1 MNDAAA
7 WGAWYAAYRAGRAD
21 RLTEPQV
28 CELCSAG
35 KPLGKKKLGADLE
48 LVKFFW
54 GRGDGIGDLGRCIGM
69 EEPNHSD
76 PQKPSLQHQP
86 DSDQPENGLSGSH
99 NRDPGTPFSGVV
111 AVVLALIFAGGV
123 ILWQNLPEDTQYGI
137 IGESKPVA
145 VIDAQSP
152 APGRFGQT
160 DIMARMFI
168 RGHSMMT
175 QSGEEAQATIM
186 QQFGLAFS
194 NEDKVREIIMSGEF
208 EGPDEA
214 LDRIRAL
221 QVELFTD
228 VAREEFESLSESQ
241 ADPQTDD
248 ADSDEL
254 DPRTSLIHAE
264 LRALESIYTKGP
276 DSISKSKRDQ
286 LIARYGVLGQ
296 AALTH
301 GMDADDPA
309 RKPIVTGFGWMM
321 ALLLGMGGLVLFSFL
336 VGLVL
341 LIIGCIQFGSG
352 KLRMR
357 CPKPAPGGSVFLE
370 TYALFVAG
378 FGLMSIGLFVLSEK
392 VNEALGIL
400 SLPLQWV
407 LMLLTLWALVRG
419 MRVRDWRKAIGL
431 HCGEGFFKEV
441 GCGIVAYLASIPI
454 YFVGILITVVIMLVQ
469 GAMMAAKGEIPEE
482 PSNPIFDLL
491 SSGSPVMILLVF
503 TLATVWAPI
512 TEELIFRG
520 ALFRHMSARLHWI
533 VAAFFSAML
542 FAYMHSYGPLM
553 VAPLVALGFMFA
565 FMRQWRG
572 SIVSCITAHFIH
584 NATLFIFMIT
594 LIQLIKDPIICTRS
608 LC

>member
-1 MNDAAA
+1 M
-7 WGAWYAAYRAGRAD
+7 
-21 RLTEPQV
+21 
-28 CELCSAG
+28 
-35 KPLGKKKLGADLE
+35 
-48 LVKFFW
+48 
-54 GRGDGIGDLGRCIGM
+54 GM
-69 EEPNHSD
+69 EE
-76 PQKPSLQHQP
+76 QHQSTEPATLPETNP
-86 DSDQPENGLSGSH
+86 DSGQKA
-99 NRDPGTPFSGVV
+99 DPGTPLSG
-111 AVVLALIFAGGV
+111 LIALILAIVFASGV

-137 IGESKPVA
+137 IGESKAEA

-168 RGHSMMT
+168 RGHTMMS
-175 QSGEEAQATIM
+175 QSGDEAKSTIM
-186 QQFGLAFS
+186 QQFSVAYS
-194 NEDKVREIIMSGEF
+194 PEDQVRAIIMSAEF

-214 LDRIRAL
+214 IDRIRVL

-228 VAREEFESLSESQ
+228 VAREEFESLSESES
-241 ADPQTDD
+241 DPQSGD
-248 ADSDEL
+248 ADSEAL
-254 DPRTSLIHAE
+254 DPRTSLVHAE

-276 DSISKSKRDQ
+276 DSISDSKRDQ
-286 LIARYGVLGQ
+286 LIARYGVLGH

-309 RKPIVTGFGWMM
+309 RKPIVTGFGWTM

-336 VGLVL
+336 AGLVL
-341 LIIGCIQFGSG
+341 LIIGCINLGSG
-352 KLRMR
+352 KLRLR

-370 TYALFVAG
+370 TYAIFVAG

-392 VNEALGIL
+392 VNEGLGIL

-419 MRVRDWRKAIGL
+419 MRFKDWRQAVGL
-431 HCGEGFFKEV
+431 HSGEGFFKEI
-441 GCGIVAYLASIPI
+441 GCGIIAYLASIPI
-454 YFVGILITVVIMLVQ
+454 YFVGIVITVLVMLVQ
-469 GAMMAAKGEIPEE
+469 GVIMAASGEVPEE
-482 PSNPIFDLL
+482 PTNPVFDLL
-491 SSGSPVMILLVF
+491 SSGSPVVILLVF

-520 ALFRHMSARLHWI
+520 ALFRHMSARLHWTL
-533 VAAFFSAML
+533 AAFLSAAL

-553 VAPLVALGFMFA
+553 VAPLIALGFMFA

-584 NATLFIFMIT
+584 NATLLVFMI
-594 LIQLIKDPIICTRS
+594 LFIGMLKDPVI
-608 LC
+608 